1 MRWVLIRD
9 PPGKFDPQALLCT
22 KWEAAPWQ
30 VLAWCVRCAMVL
42 LRVIPCFAAP
52 WQVLAWCVRR
62 WQVAVPFEEARA
74 PLGMETQRPWSDT
87 AVPRTPPWVRG
98 L

>member
-30 VLAWCVRCAMVL
+30 VLAWCVR
-42 LRVIPCFAAP
+42 
-52 WQVLAWCVRR
+52 R

-74 PLGMETQRPWSDT
+74 PRGMETQRPWSDT